1 MSNIKSCR
9 NCIHEPKGR
18 YQYPCINC
26 YEWSKHEPEPKPQ
39 TIADKIRSNDDM
51 YMSVQIAG
59 CIVSYLIQNEIVEG
73 TEADHKEL
81 ISGIADDILE
91 WLQAEVKEGAENG

>member
-1 MSNIKSCR
+1 MDNLETFNKR
-9 NCIHEPKGR
+9 EYVEPQCK
-18 YQYPCINC
+18 C
-26 YEWSKHEPEPKPQ
+26 EKPK
-39 TIADKIRSNDDM
+39 TIADKIRSNNDM

-81 ISGIADDILE
+81 ISGIADDVLE
-91 WLQAEVKEGAENG
+91 WLQSEVKEGADDECN